1 MPKLF
6 GVEASVAAKT
16 MHGFDYT
23 SIAVE
28 KLGATEYTVV
38 GIVTDK
44 TSSVR
49 DFKDN
54 LEKMMSDSVGSC
66 RSSARAL
73 NLLIRTTA
81 FNSNGIEELHGF
93 TLLNTIDP
101 DAYIDTIHP
110 GGYTNLYEATLD
122 SIEATDEYVQGLFDA
137 ERICNAN
144 SIIFIITDGED
155 NDSPPDINPQA
166 IKEAIAKVKRSEVME
181 SIRTILIGIND
192 TNPHFKQK
200 LEEFRQEAA
209 LDEYLSMGDV
219 TEKKLAK
226 LAQFV
231 SQSISSTSQAL
242 GTGQPSQPIDD
253 FKF

>member
-1 MPKLF
+1 MPKLL
-6 GVEASVAAKT
+6 GVDASIAAKT

-28 KLGATEYTVV
+28 KLGASEYTVV

-44 TSSVR
+44 TSSVSP
-49 DFKDN
+49 FKDD
-54 LEKMMSDSVGSC
+54 LERMIGASVGAC
-66 RSSARAL
+66 RESARSL

-101 DAYIDTIHP
+101 DAYKGTIHP
-110 GGYTNLYEATLD
+110 ASLTNLFDATLD
-122 SIEATDEYVQGLFDA
+122 GIEAPDEYIQGLFNA
-137 ERICNAN
+137 QRICNAN
-144 SIIFIITDGED
+144 GIIFIITDGDD
-155 NDSPPDINPQA
+155 NSSSHSPLDV
-166 IKEAIAKVKRSEVME
+166 KEAIEKVRQSEVME
-181 SIRTILIGIND
+181 SIRIILIGVND
-192 TNPHFKQK
+192 SDSYFRQK
-200 LEEFRQEAA
+200 LQDFVDEAGI
-209 LDEYLSMGDV
+209 DEYLPMGDV

-231 SQSISSTSQAL
+231 SQSISSTSLAL
-242 GTGQPSQPIDD
+242 GTGQPSQPIDN